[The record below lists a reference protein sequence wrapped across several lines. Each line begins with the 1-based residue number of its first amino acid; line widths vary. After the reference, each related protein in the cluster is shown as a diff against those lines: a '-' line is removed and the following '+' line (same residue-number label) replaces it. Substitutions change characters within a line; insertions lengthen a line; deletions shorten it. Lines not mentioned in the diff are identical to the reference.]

1 LEKHNDISDLA
12 RGLRE
17 ISDFASASADWTPLT
32 TAFSQW
38 LAVRQGAR
46 GTVDPVMSPDHYLLL
61 VETIFDRVRQQ
72 YPEADGA
79 RFTGPPAAPT
89 TPPTAASILSSSHR
103 MSATFRVTLA
113 VKMGGSKSDVLR
125 AVRAARANMKAR
137 VSEPFEL
144 LFDEETGTAE
154 LLASDDATLD
164 AKTHRK
170 KVKAFERRTRIAARQ
185 ARWAQGV
192 ELILWYGG
200 TLFQGDEDVVE
211 EACQMAIGNWFSV
224 AATNLINPG
233 GMFEAFHTEFY
244 PSHGMALSFPAEVLL
259 ADAWGPPQP
268 LASLKPNVLARGFV
282 PNLVSKYLYLV
293 SQSERTHLR
302 ENRDRVFDIS
312 GWDYGLK

>member
-1 LEKHNDISDLA
+1 
-12 RGLRE
+12 
-17 ISDFASASADWTPLT
+17 
-32 TAFSQW
+32 

-46 GTVDPVMSPDHYLLL
+46 GIVDSVISHNHYLLL

-72 YPEADGA
+72 YPESHGA
-79 RFTGPPAAPT
+79 RFTGSPTGLTTTPAAAPML
-89 TPPTAASILSSSHR
+89 PSSHR
-103 MSATFRVTLA
+103 LSGAFRVTLA
-113 VKMGGSKSDVLR
+113 DKMGGSKSDILR

-144 LFDEETGTAE
+144 LFDEETGASE

-170 KVKAFERRTRIAARQ
+170 KVKAFERRTRIAGRQ
-185 ARWAQGV
+185 ARWTQGI

-200 TLFQGDEDVVE
+200 TLFPGDEDVVE
-211 EACQMAIGNWFSV
+211 EACRLAIGNWFSV
-224 AATNLINPG
+224 AATNLVNPG

-244 PSHGMALSFPAEVLL
+244 PSHGMALSFPAEMSA
-259 ADAWGPPQP
+259 ADAWGAPQP
-268 LASLKPNVLARGFV
+268 LASLKPNALARGFV

-293 SQSERTHLR
+293 SQLERAHLR

-312 GWDYGLK
+312 EWDYGMK